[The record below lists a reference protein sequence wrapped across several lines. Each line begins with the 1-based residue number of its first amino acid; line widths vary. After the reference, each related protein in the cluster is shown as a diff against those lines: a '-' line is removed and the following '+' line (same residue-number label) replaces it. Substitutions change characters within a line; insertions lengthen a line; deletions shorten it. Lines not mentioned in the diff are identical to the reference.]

1 MKVPLIVVTGPIAS
15 GKSTVAKVMA
25 EGGGV
30 YVDADMLAHAALED
44 PGFIKKLGEEFGSEV
59 MGDDG
64 KVSRLRLAGTV
75 FPDQKKLDRLN
86 VIIRPYVKKLAREK
100 LKELEQTSKY
110 IVLDAVLFLQ
120 YRFRLKADLVVLT
133 DAPEEVRIR
142 RMMRR
147 NGFDRKEAGLRIERQ
162 KDLFTDWEKAG
173 VRLDTDI
180 PLSGVRKEAE
190 RIRDEFLEEYNR
202 SRRKR

>member
-1 MKVPLIVVTGPIAS
+1 MKIPLIVVTGPIAS

-25 EGGGV
+25 EGGGT
-30 YVDADMLAHAALED
+30 YVDADMLAHEAFDD
-44 PGFIKKLGEEFGSEV
+44 PGFVEILAEEFGPGV
-59 MGDDG
+59 LGDDG
-64 KVSRLRLAGTV
+64 NVSRLRLARTV

-100 LKELEQTSKY
+100 LKELEKTSKY

-120 YRFRLKADLVVLT
+120 YKFRFRADLVVLT

-147 NGFDRKEAGLRIERQ
+147 NGFDRKEAELRIERQ
-162 KDLFTDWEKAG
+162 KELFEDWEKAG

-180 PLSGVRKEAE
+180 PLAEVRKEAA
-190 RIRDEFLEEYNR
+190 RIRESFLEEYNR
-202 SRRKR
+202 SRRKS

>member
-44 PGFIKKLGEEFGSEV
+44 PGFIEKLGDEFGPDV

-64 KVSRLRLAGTV
+64 KISRLRLAGTV
-75 FPDQKKLDRLN
+75 FSDQKKLDRLN
-86 VIIRPYVKKLAREK
+86 ALIRPYVKKLAREK
-100 LKELEQTSKY
+100 LNELAKTSKY

-133 DAPEEVRIR
+133 GAPEDVRIR

-147 NGFDRKEAGLRIERQ
+147 NGFDRKEAEQRIERQ
-162 KDLFTDWEKAG
+162 KDLVADWEKAG

-180 PLSGVRKEAE
+180 PLAMLRKKAA
-190 RIRDEFLEEYNR
+190 RIKDEFLEEYKR
-202 SRRKR
+202 SRRKD

>member
-44 PGFIKKLGEEFGSEV
+44 PGFIKKLGEEFGPCV

-64 KVSRLRLAGTV
+64 KISRLRLAGTV
-75 FPDQKKLDRLN
+75 FSDQKKLDRLN
-86 VIIRPYVKKLAREK
+86 VLIRPYVKKLAREK
-100 LKELEQTSKY
+100 LNELAETSEY

-147 NGFDRKEAGLRIERQ
+147 NGFDRKEAELRIERQ
-162 KDLFTDWEKAG
+162 KDLFADWEKAG

-180 PLSGVRKEAE
+180 PLDVVRKEAA

-202 SRRKR
+202 SRRKD

>member
-1 MKVPLIVVTGPIAS
+1 MKIPLIVVTGPIAS

-25 EGGGV
+25 ESGGV
-30 YVDADMLAHAALED
+30 YVDADMLAHEALDD
-44 PGFIKKLGEEFGSEV
+44 PGFLAKLGEEFGPGV
-59 MGDDG
+59 LGDNG
-64 KVSRLRLAGTV
+64 KVSRLRLARTV

-86 VIIRPYVKKLAREK
+86 AIIRPYVKKLAREK
-100 LKELEQTSKY
+100 LKELEKTSRY

-120 YRFRLKADLVVLT
+120 YKFRFKADLVVLT

-147 NGFDRKEAGLRIERQ
+147 NGFDRKEAELRIERQ
-162 KDLFTDWEKAG
+162 KELFEDWEKAG

-180 PLSGVRKEAE
+180 PLAEVRKEAA
-190 RIRDEFLEEYNR
+190 RIRERFLEEYNR
-202 SRRKR
+202 SRRKS

>member
-1 MKVPLIVVTGPIAS
+1 MKIPLIVVTGPIAS
-15 GKSTVAKVMA
+15 GKSTVARIMA

-44 PGFIKKLGEEFGSEV
+44 PGFIEKLRAEFGREI

-64 KVSRLRLAGTV
+64 RVSRLRLAGTV

-86 VIIRPYVKKLAREK
+86 VIIRPYVKKLAAEK
-100 LKELEQTSKY
+100 LKELEETASY

-120 YRFRLKADLVVLT
+120 YKLRFKADLVVLT

-147 NGFDRKEAGLRIERQ
+147 NGFDRREAELRIERQ
-162 KDLFTDWEKAG
+162 KDLFADWEKAG
-173 VRLDTDI
+173 VRLGTDI
-180 PLSGVRKEAE
+180 PLASLKKEAAN
-190 RIRDEFLEEYNR
+190 IRDMFLEEYKR
-202 SRRKR
+202 LRRKS

>member
-1 MKVPLIVVTGPIAS
+1 MKVPLIVVTGPIAP

-44 PGFIKKLGEEFGSEV
+44 PGFIRKLGEEFGTSV

-75 FPDQKKLDRLN
+75 FSDQKKLDRLN
-86 VIIRPYVKKLAREK
+86 VLIRPYVKKLAREK
-100 LKELEQTSKY
+100 LNELAETSEY

-120 YRFRLKADLVVLT
+120 YRFRLKADLVVFT

-147 NGFDRKEAGLRIERQ
+147 NGFDRKEAELRVERQ
-162 KDLFTDWEKAG
+162 KDLFVDWEKAG
-173 VRLDTDI
+173 VRMNTDI
-180 PLSGVRKEAE
+180 PLDMVRKEAA

-202 SRRKR
+202 SRRKD

>member
-30 YVDADMLAHAALED
+30 YVNADMLAHAALED
-44 PGFIKKLGEEFGSEV
+44 PGFIEKLGEEFGSEV

-100 LKELEQTSKY
+100 LNELAETSKY

-120 YRFRLKADLVVLT
+120 YKFRLKADLVVLT

-147 NGFDRKEAGLRIERQ
+147 NGFDREEAELRIERQ
-162 KDLFTDWEKAG
+162 KDLFRDWEKAG

-180 PLSGVRKEAE
+180 PLAGVRKEAA

-202 SRRKR
+202 SRRKH

>member
-15 GKSTVAKVMA
+15 GKSTVARVMA

-30 YVDADMLAHAALED
+30 YVDGDALAHAALED
-44 PGFIKKLGEEFGSEV
+44 PGFTEKLGEEFGPEV
-59 MGDDG
+59 MDGDG
-64 KVSRLRLAGTV
+64 RVTRLRLAGMV
-75 FPDQKKLDRLN
+75 FSDQKKLDRLN
-86 VIIRPYVKKLAREK
+86 RLIRPYVKKLARER
-100 LKELEQTSKY
+100 LMELAETSKY

-120 YRFRLKADLVVLT
+120 YKFRLKADLVVLT

-147 NGFDRKEAGLRIERQ
+147 NGFDRKEAELRIERQ
-162 KDLFTDWEKAG
+162 RDLFEDWEKAG

-180 PLSGVRKEAE
+180 PIAEVRKEAA
-190 RIRDEFLEEYNR
+190 RIRDEFLEEYGR
-202 SRRKR
+202 SRRKW

>member
-25 EGGGV
+25 EAGGV
-30 YVDADMLAHAALED
+30 YVDADILAHEALGVPD
-44 PGFIKKLGEEFGSEV
+44 FIKKLGEEFGPDV
-59 MGDDG
+59 IGDDG
-64 KVSRLRLAGTV
+64 RVSRLRLAGVV

-100 LKELEQTSKY
+100 LKELESTSKY

-120 YRFRLKADLVVLT
+120 YKFRFKADLVVLT

-147 NGFDRKEAGLRIERQ
+147 NGFDRREAEQRIERQ
-162 KDLFTDWEKAG
+162 KGLFADWERAG
-173 VRLDTDI
+173 IRLDTDM
-180 PLSGVRKEAE
+180 PLAALKKEAA
-190 RIRDEFLEEYNR
+190 RIRDSFLEDHKR
-202 SRRKR
+202 SRRKN